1 MSLANNVYDFN
12 QKIKREDTPVIADLD
27 NGHFRI
33 ANDIQDGLCR
43 LSVSGATFQVLH
55 TIIRHTYGWNKK
67 EDKLTNTRIVD
78 YTGLGDRTVRKALD
92 ELVERCVISYRKSGH
107 MKLISINTT
116 VSDWQLT
123 EQKNRNKRAGNPAQT
138 CQTNSEQTCRNSGT
152 NVPENRNKRA
162 DTKDKRQ
169 NTDLPIVPLKNS
181 DSIERIFT
189 HWKTVM
195 NKPAAKLTAE
205 RSKKISARLAD
216 GYSEETIIRAI
227 DGCAASDFHMGRTAG
242 SRLQYNDFDLICRN
256 GSKLESFAAMPLAK
270 QGDENWTET
279 MLNDTEVLF

>member
-1 MSLANNVYDFN
+1 MSLPNNVYELN
-12 QKIKREDTPVIADLD
+12 QKIKREEMPVIADLD

-33 ANDIQDGLCR
+33 ANEIQDALCR

-67 EDKLTNTRIVD
+67 EDKLTNSRIVD
-78 YTGLGDRTVRKALD
+78 YTGLGERTVRKALD
-92 ELVERCVISYRKSGH
+92 ELVDRRVISYKKSGH
-107 MKLISINTT
+107 MKLISVNTT
-116 VSDWQLT
+116 VSNWLLT
-123 EQKNRNKRAGNPAQT
+123 DEKERNKHAGNPAQT
-138 CQTNSEQTCRNSGT
+138 CQVDLEQTCRNFGT

-181 DSIERIFT
+181 DSVHRIFM

-195 NKPAAKLTAE
+195 NKTSAKLTTE
-205 RSKKISARLAD
+205 RSKKISARLED

-227 DGCAASDFHMGRTAG
+227 DGCAASDFHMGRKPD
-242 SRLQYNDFDLICRN
+242 SPQQYNDFDLICRN
-256 GSKLESFAAMPLAK
+256 GSKLEAFAAMPLGQSSDK
-270 QGDENWTET
+270 NWTQT
-279 MLNDTEVLF
+279 MIDDAEVLF